1 MLYLYVDFL
10 VGSIPLIGTNNKH
23 MQTLATS
30 MPSLR
35 SLVYDSGIHISLAFQ
50 LVRPII
56 RAALL
61 AVHTTA
67 AITTPAA
74 ATHAATTTA
83 SEGHNSDPSTTT
95 TEPESI
101 HSIPDYLIPWY
112 PLGDNIKSVVIEYY
126 SNNTT
131 TGGSNINT
139 TTATSND
146 NITIENSQNSDPNGV
161 DLWRYVSPEFIILY
175 WTLGLSDL
183 STPNERY
190 MAEIKKLKVSVVW
203 FIVGCILYV

>member
-1 MLYLYVDFL
+1 MIYLYVDFL
-10 VGSIPLIGTNNKH
+10 VGSIPLSGANNKH

-61 AVHTTA
+61 AVHTTTTS
-67 AITTPAA
+67 TTPAA
-74 ATHAATTTA
+74 ATHAATTSTA
-83 SEGHNSDPSTTT
+83 SEGHNSYPSTTT
-95 TEPESI
+95 TTTTDPEPLPSSI
-101 HSIPDYLIPWY
+101 HPSQIPDYLIPWY

-126 SNNTT
+126 SNTTNNTT
-131 TGGSNINT
+131 ANT
-139 TTATSND
+139 MKG
-146 NITIENSQNSDPNGV
+146 QNYDDPHNVEKRETDGDGV

-190 MAEIKKLKVSVVW
+190 TAEIKKLKVRVVL
-203 FIVGCILYV
+203 V